1 MKHILL
7 ILSLFGLT
15 ACSKKQV
22 KNNTAEEIYAAGSL
36 VAAGGCEP
44 VTSGWFGDFPLMFH
58 KVTADADGGKEQGDH
73 IGKEEGYSEVSHY
86 VVNNTSQDA
95 GAVTTV
101 DEDPCESPAAGGGD
115 GDANTEELN
124 AAKQAAVDAASAAKQ
139 AADSAVAKT
148 QQVVNDL
155 STTYSSTSKQTDL
168 GPAAKQKLAE
178 AQAVQAEAVTV
189 VEEAN
194 AVDTVEK
201 ANAVKTKAEAI
212 KAKAEAI

>member
-7 ILSLFGLT
+7 ILSLFGLA

-36 VAAGGCEP
+36 VAANECGEA
-44 VTSGWFGDFPLMFH
+44 TSGWFGDFPLMFH
-58 KVTADADGGKEQGDH
+58 KVNADADGGKEQGDY

-95 GAVTTV
+95 GAVTAV
-101 DEDPCESPAAGGGD
+101 EENPCAEEDATGGED
-115 GDANTEELN
+115 LDS
-124 AAKQAAVDAASAAKQ
+124 AKQAAVDAASAAKQ
-139 AADSAVAKT
+139 AADSAVAKA
-148 QQVVNDL
+148 QANIQ
-155 STTYSSTSKQTDL
+155 SSS
-168 GPAAKQKLAE
+168 PAGTHGSPQALAAAQQKLTK

-194 AVDTVEK
+194 AVDTVDK
-201 ANAVKTKAEAI
+201 ANAVKAKAEAI